1 MAAAAKTEY
10 RTVTML
16 DGTVVEFPGKRRTV
30 KTLVKS
36 PNGFLTVRF
45 DFDNGETRIHTLRA
59 DMIEDYALHGAG
71 QKLADVMAGVDDIDD
86 AIEAMDQLRAQLDAG
101 DWAKERAVGSATG
114 GSILAQA
121 LVIIT
126 GQTID
131 TVRTYLATLDNK
143 AKTQF
148 RASPEIYPTVQKL
161 EAEKAARSAARGKAA
176 PATFNAGAAL
186 AAIGHHHAVHAG
198 ANHQPALV

>member
-1 MAAAAKTEY
+1 MATAKTEY

-30 KTLVKS
+30 KTLVKA
-36 PNGFLTVRF
+36 PNGFLRVRF

-101 DWAKERAVGSATG
+101 DWAKERAAGAGSAAG

-121 LVIIT
+121 LVLIT
-126 GQTID
+126 GQTIE

-143 AKTQF
+143 AKVQF
-148 RASPEIYPTVQKL
+148 RASPEIYPTIQKL
-161 EAEKAARSAARGKAA
+161 EAEKAARAAAKGKAA
-176 PATFNAGAAL
+176 PAAFNAGAAL
-186 AAIGHHHAVHAG
+186 AALG
-198 ANHQPALV
+198 AAPV